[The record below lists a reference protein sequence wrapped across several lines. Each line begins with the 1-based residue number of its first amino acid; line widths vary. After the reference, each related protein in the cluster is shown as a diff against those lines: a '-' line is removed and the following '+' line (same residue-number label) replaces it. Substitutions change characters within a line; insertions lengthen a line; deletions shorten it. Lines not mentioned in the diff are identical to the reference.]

1 MKATNFALAL
11 AALAIAGIAGCAA
24 PGQGSGD
31 YRRYE
36 ARGEMSVRF
45 GVVESVR
52 DVRIDPANTG
62 WGGFTG
68 ATLGGIAG
76 STVGGGNGQV
86 AGAVAGAL
94 LGGLIGAHVEKDAN
108 VRPGIE
114 VTVLLDGGKYIAV
127 VQEPD
132 ETFRIGDRVRVLS
145 GNGST
150 RVSH

>member
-1 MKATNFALAL
+1 MNARILATTFVTA
-11 AALAIAGIAGCAA
+11 AALGLAGCAA

-31 YRRYE
+31 YRRVE
-36 ARGEMSVRF
+36 TRGEMSVRF
-45 GVVESVR
+45 GVVETVR

-62 WGGFTG
+62 VGSFTG

-76 STVGGGNGQV
+76 STIGGGNGQI

-114 VTVLLDGGKYIAV
+114 ITVLLDGGKYIAV

-132 ETFRIGDRVRVLS
+132 EAFRIGDRVRVLS
-145 GNGST
+145 GNGTT
-150 RVSH
+150 RVTH

>member
-1 MKATNFALAL
+1 MKARILALAL
-11 AALAIAGIAGCAA
+11 SAIAIAGLAGCAA
-24 PGQGSGD
+24 PGLGSGD
-31 YRRYE
+31 YRRVE
-36 ARGEMSVRF
+36 TRGEMSVRF

-52 DVRIDPANTG
+52 EVRIDPANTG

-94 LGGLIGAHVEKDAN
+94 LGGLLGSHVEKDAN
-108 VRPGIE
+108 VRPGVEI
-114 VTVLLDGGKYIAV
+114 TVLLDGGKYIAV

-145 GNGST
+145 GSGAT

>member
-1 MKATNFALAL
+1 MKARIPALAL
-11 AALAIAGIAGCAA
+11 CAVAIAGLAGCAA
-24 PGQGSGD
+24 PGLGGGD
-31 YRRYE
+31 YRRVE
-36 ARGEMSVRF
+36 TRGEMSVRF

-52 DVRIDPANTG
+52 DVRIDPVNTG

-94 LGGLIGAHVEKDAN
+94 LGGLLGAHVEKDAN

-114 VTVLLDGGKYIAV
+114 ITVLLDGGKYIAV

-145 GNGST
+145 GSGST